1 MINLLI
7 VDDHAMFRAGLRKVF
22 SEEPDLHVVDEASDW
37 HDGRA
42 KLERHTVDV
51 LLLDINLPDRSGLE
65 ALEVI
70 GRHCPGLGVIML
82 SMYSEPQ
89 YALRAIRSG
98 ARGYVPKDMEIDQLL
113 AAIRRVARGG
123 MFVAPEIAASLLGS
137 MEGGEATSAHERLS
151 ARESQVLRM
160 MVAGESLTVIASHLA
175 INIKTVSTYRRR
187 ILEKLGVTSNAQLV
201 QYAVR
206 HGLVD

>member
-7 VDDHAMFRAGLRKVF
+7 VDDHAIFRAGLRKVL

-37 HDGRA
+37 RDGLA
-42 KLERHTVDV
+42 KLERHAVDV

-70 GRHCPGLGVIML
+70 GCRFPALRVIML
-82 SMYSEPQ
+82 SMYAEAQ

-98 ARGYVPKDMEIDQLL
+98 AHGYVPKDMDIDQLL

-123 MFVAPEIAASLLGS
+123 SFVAPEIAASVLKS
-137 MEGGEATSAHERLS
+137 MDGGEATNAHERLS

-160 MVAGESLTVIASHLA
+160 MMQPL
-175 INIKTVSTYRRR
+175 
-187 ILEKLGVTSNAQLV
+187 
-201 QYAVR
+201 
-206 HGLVD
+206 

>member
-7 VDDHAMFRAGLRKVF
+7 VDDNAMFRAALRKVF
-22 SEEPDLHVVDEASDW
+22 SEEPDLHVVDEAGDW

-42 KLERHTVDV
+42 KLERHAVDV

-70 GRHCPGLGVIML
+70 GCRYPALRVIML
-82 SMYSEPQ
+82 SMYSQAQ
-89 YALRAIRSG
+89 YALRAIRSW
-98 ARGYVPKDMEIDQLL
+98 AHGYVPKDMDIDQLL

-123 MFVAPEIAASLLGS
+123 SFVAPEIAASVLKS
-137 MEGGEATSAHERLS
+137 MDGGEAAIAHERLT

-160 MVAGESLTVIASHLA
+160 ML
-175 INIKTVSTYRRR
+175 
-187 ILEKLGVTSNAQLV
+187 QPF
-201 QYAVR
+201 
-206 HGLVD
+206 